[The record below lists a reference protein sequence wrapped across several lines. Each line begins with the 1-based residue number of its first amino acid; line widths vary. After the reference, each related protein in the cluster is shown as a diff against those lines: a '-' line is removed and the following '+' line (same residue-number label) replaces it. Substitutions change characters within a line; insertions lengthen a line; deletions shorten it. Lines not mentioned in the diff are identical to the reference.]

1 MSTTTQERTNPQD
14 EAKKIWDE
22 LDAEEIGSDPVT
34 AERTATDEQ
43 LEQASRQAPAGQQP
57 APAAG
62 TQQQDAP
69 SPDQQALLDRIS
81 GLESSLNQA
90 TQRLRN
96 AEGHIGGLN
105 SQLKQQLQTAHQV
118 ANQGGDAPSA
128 KQLAD
133 AQRSTKA
140 MENLRRDYPE
150 FAEAM
155 DAALEERL
163 QDVVKR
169 FPQPPPP
176 VQAQP
181 SVTADDLN
189 RLQSEFTVEVR
200 HPGWKETVTQPVFR
214 GWLER
219 QPREVQ
225 MLAASVSPQDAV
237 RLLDLYADG
246 TKTSAAT
253 RTQRLSSAAAI
264 PSGRSGSATRT
275 KPVEDMSAQ
284 EYWRYL
290 DELDRQKR

>member
-1 MSTTTQERTNPQD
+1 MSTTTQERINPQA

-22 LDAEEIGSDPVT
+22 LDAEETASPVT

-43 LEQASRQAPAGQQP
+43 LEQASSQAPAERQP
-57 APAAG
+57 APEAG

-69 SPDQQALLDRIS
+69 SPDQQALMDRIA
-81 GLESSLNQA
+81 GLESALNQT

-118 ANQGGDAPSA
+118 TAHGGEAPSA
-128 KQLAD
+128 KQIAE
-133 AQRSTKA
+133 AQKSSKA

-163 QDVVKR
+163 QEVVKR
-169 FPQPPPP
+169 IPQQPQP

-189 RLQSEFTVEVR
+189 RLQSEFAVEVR

-225 MLAASVSPQDAV
+225 MLAASASPQDAV

-253 RTQRLSSAAAI
+253 RTQRLSAAAAI

-275 KPVEDMSAQ
+275 KAVEDMTPQ

>member
-22 LDAEEIGSDPVT
+22 LDAEEIGGFPVT
-34 AERTATDEQ
+34 AESAATDEQ
-43 LEQASRQAPAGQQP
+43 LEQASSPAPAEQQP
-57 APAAG
+57 APEAG
-62 TQQQDAP
+62 TQQQAAI
-69 SPDQQALLDRIS
+69 SPDQQALLDRIA
-81 GLESSLNQA
+81 GLESALNQT

-118 ANQGGDAPSA
+118 TSQGGEAPSA
-128 KQLAD
+128 KQIAE
-133 AQRSTKA
+133 AQKSSKA

-163 QDVVKR
+163 QEVVKR
-169 FPQPPPP
+169 IPQQPQP

-189 RLQSEFTVEVR
+189 RLQAEFAVEVR

-225 MLAASVSPQDAV
+225 MLAASASPQDAV

-253 RTQRLSSAAAI
+253 RTQRLSAAAAI

-275 KPVEDMSAQ
+275 KAVEDMTPQ

>member
-22 LDAEEIGSDPVT
+22 LDAEEIGRDPVA

-43 LEQASRQAPAGQQP
+43 LEQASSQALAEQQP
-57 APAAG
+57 APEAG
-62 TQQQDAP
+62 TQQQAAP

-163 QDVVKR
+163 QEVVKR
-169 FPQPPPP
+169 IPQQPQP

-189 RLQSEFTVEVR
+189 RLQSEFAVEVR

-219 QPREVQ
+219 QAREVQ
-225 MLAASVSPQDAV
+225 MLAASASPQDAV

-253 RTQRLSSAAAI
+253 RTQRLSAAAAI

-275 KPVEDMSAQ
+275 KAVEDMSPQ